1 MRLSSVLLCATA
13 LVSASAALAAD
24 LPTYKA
30 PPAPTLVAAP
40 PPYSWTGFHIGLGG
54 GASALQ
60 VNSKSRSYLWGYST
74 GDTGGDYH
82 AHGGNTS
89 DLGKFGAF
97 GTIEAGADYQMDR
110 FVVGAFTNFD
120 LKSLSAK
127 SSSVAQ
133 ASCHSTS
140 STCSANAS
148 HHVWYKVGD
157 SWDAGL
163 RLGYLLTDRNLLYAL
178 GGYSGAQISS
188 GARIDGYG
196 TNGGTAYS
204 TSAASGES
212 GWKSGYVVGAGWET
226 ALTDHIT
233 LKTEYRYA
241 DYGNVKSNS
250 SYRNFY
256 DTGGYGGGARQSGD
270 VAVQTV
276 RAVLSYKF

>member
-1 MRLSSVLLCATA
+1 MRLSCTLLCATA

-30 PPAPTLVAAP
+30 PPAPTLAVTP
-40 PPYSWTGFHIGLGG
+40 PPYSWTGFYIGVGG

-60 VNSKSRSYLWGYST
+60 VDSKSRSWLWGYNSSVT
-74 GDTGGDYH
+74 GDYH
-82 AHGGNTS
+82 AHGGESS

-120 LKSLSAK
+120 LQSLSAK

-133 ASCHSTS
+133 ASCSIAS
-140 STCSANAS
+140 DNTCSVNAS

-163 RLGYLLTDRNLLYAL
+163 RLGYLITDRNLLYAL

-188 GARIDGYG
+188 GARIDGYATVDG
-196 TNGGTAYS
+196 TSYS
-204 TSAASGES
+204 TFAASSES
-212 GWKSGYVVGAGWET
+212 QWKWALSSAPVGRPRSPTISPSRPST
-226 ALTDHIT
+226 ATRIT
-233 LKTEYRYA
+233 AT
-241 DYGNVKSNS
+241 
-250 SYRNFY
+250 
-256 DTGGYGGGARQSGD
+256 
-270 VAVQTV
+270 
-276 RAVLSYKF
+276 